1 MCLPGRRRVH
11 LSSVLESVPDV
22 TNSEEAVLVLLG
34 SVSEV
39 LNSGVDAAQVH
50 EGINDSGNSGGFP
63 VESTVESGP
72 SRWQTARGP
81 GDGGGPREDAG
92 ERKASWQQTPPPRKE
107 LTEEINSD
115 VCSLQTS
122 IREHSAASYHRLHA
136 RCSNHLQSLQM

>member
-72 SRWQTARGP
+72 SRWTRGRR
-81 GDGGGPREDAG
+81 GTPRGRRG
-92 ERKASWQQTPPPRKE
+92 EKGV
-107 LTEEINSD
+107 L
-115 VCSLQTS
+115 
-122 IREHSAASYHRLHA
+122 AADSSSQERVNRGNKLG
-136 RCSNHLQSLQM
+136 CV

>member
-1 MCLPGRRRVH
+1 MH
-11 LSSVLESVPDV
+11 LSSVLESMPDV
-22 TNSEEAVLVLLG
+22 TDSEEAVLVLLG

-81 GDGGGPREDAG
+81 GDGGDPARTPARTTGRERRPG
-92 ERKASWQQTPPPRKE
+92 S
-107 LTEEINSD
+107 
-115 VCSLQTS
+115 
-122 IREHSAASYHRLHA
+122 RLLLPGK
-136 RCSNHLQSLQM
+136 S